1 MVEGGLSVDENIDS
15 FSVVFCRTQMLPG
28 VLDNVEF
35 YPKLLI
41 KFILN
46 LRMLYKSEC
55 RGM

>member
-15 FSVVFCRTQMLPG
+15 FSAVFRRKQMLSG

-35 YPKLLI
+35 YPKLSI

-46 LRMLYKSEC
+46 LRMSYKSEY
-55 RGM
+55 

>member
-15 FSVVFCRTQMLPG
+15 FSVLFCRTQMLPG

-35 YPKLLI
+35 YAKLLI

-46 LRMLYKSEC
+46 LRTSYKSEY

>member
-35 YPKLLI
+35 YSKLLT

-46 LRMLYKSEC
+46 LRTSYKSEY